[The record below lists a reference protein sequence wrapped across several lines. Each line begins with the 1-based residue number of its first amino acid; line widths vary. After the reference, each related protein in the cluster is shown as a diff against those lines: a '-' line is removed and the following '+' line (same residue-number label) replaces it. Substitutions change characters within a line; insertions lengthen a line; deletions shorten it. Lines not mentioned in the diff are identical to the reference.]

1 MSFASAMRIAT
12 ALEAKRAARS
22 GVVTTTAMDFM
33 HGGEPTFARAFDRK
47 GTRLWSTQR
56 GPAEP
61 WKAFRDRA
69 KGEAA
74 KIAGARSLA
83 IGGLPDGPL
92 DIDAGDRRLSAEPLL
107 GAIVLASASG
117 PTAQRRRIFPSGS
130 RSQRAVWPRW
140 RSKILV
146 ALASW

>member
-1 MSFASAMRIAT
+1 MSFASAMRIAE

-22 GVVTTTAMDFM
+22 GVITTTAMDFM

-69 KGEAA
+69 RGEAA

-92 DIDAGDRRLSAEPLL
+92 DIDAGVRLLSADLL
-107 GAIVLASASG
+107 PGAIALPEAAMHPSQVAAFELVRRHRRVVLVCG
-117 PTAQRRRIFPSGS
+117 RRWGKS
-130 RSQRAVWPRW
+130 RS
-140 RSKILV
+140 
-146 ALASW
+146 